1 MTPGSGSFWELVSIA
16 SPFAKFILL
25 ILGAMSVASW
35 AIIFN
40 KFFLSGRVRS
50 ANQGMIRYRWPK
62 FDPRTLQAE
71 ARRYQSSFVAR
82 AYLTVQRE
90 LFDRSGGVAVD
101 SETIGREF
109 ARAITAELNK
119 AERFLPF
126 LATCSSAG
134 PFLGLLGTVWGIIS
148 AFQRI
153 GIWGSANIAVVAPGI
168 AEALVATAVGLFAAI
183 PALIAYNFFSSWLR
197 KEAEFAEQF
206 GDDLTHAFDRWLESR
221 GSQGTPNPQRV
232 VGAE

>member
-16 SPFAKFILL
+16 SPFAKFILIVL
-25 ILGAMSVASW
+25 AGLSVASW
-35 AIIFN
+35 AVIFDKVLLAVRVKKAN
-40 KFFLSGRVRS
+40 KGL
-50 ANQGMIRYRWPK
+50 ARYRWTR
-62 FDPRTLQAE
+62 FDPRTLMAE
-71 ARRYQSSFVAR
+71 ARRYQASPVAR
-82 AYLTVQRE
+82 AFLTVQRE
-90 LFDRSGGVAVD
+90 LFDRSGGGAVD
-101 SETIGREF
+101 TETIGREF
-109 ARAITAELNK
+109 SRAVTAELNR
-119 AERFLPF
+119 AEKHLPL

-183 PALIAYNFFSSWLR
+183 PALVAYNFFSNWLR

-206 GDDLTHAFDRWLESR
+206 GDDLTFAYDRWQESR
-221 GSQGTPNPQRV
+221 KNAPETPNPQRV
-232 VGAE
+232 GA